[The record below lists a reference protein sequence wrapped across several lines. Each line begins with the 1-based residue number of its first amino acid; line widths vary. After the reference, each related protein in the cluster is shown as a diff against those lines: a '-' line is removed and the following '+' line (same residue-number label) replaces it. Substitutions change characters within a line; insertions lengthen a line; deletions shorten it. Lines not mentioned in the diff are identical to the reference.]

1 MKTRTKALLLIFS
14 VTVLVVVSVLGTFSY
29 LTSEDEVVNT
39 FTVGKVKISLDEAA
53 VNTDGSVIP
62 NADRVKGNE
71 YHLVPGQTYV
81 KDPTV
86 TVEAGS
92 EESYVRMLVTVNKVA
107 ELNEIMGSEFLPQ
120 NYVEGWN
127 REVWPCVNTTYS
139 KDNTVTYEFRYYKT
153 VDASKSVEDIKL
165 EALFLNFTLPGKITG
180 AQLATIGNLE
190 ITVEGHAIQKAGFST
205 ADEAWDA
212 FAEQTN

>member
-1 MKTRTKALLLIFS
+1 MKTRIKALLLIGS

-62 NADRVKGNE
+62 NAERVKGNE

-107 ELNEIMGSEFLPQ
+107 ELNEIMASEFLPQ
-120 NYVEGWN
+120 NYVEGWK
-127 REVWPCVNTTYS
+127 REVWPCVNTTYN

-153 VDASKSVEDIKL
+153 VDASKSAEDIKL
-165 EALFLNFTLPGKITG
+165 EALFLNFTLPGKIT
-180 AQLATIGNLE
+180 ADQLATIGDLE
-190 ITVEGHAIQKAGFST
+190 ITIVGHAIQAAGFDT